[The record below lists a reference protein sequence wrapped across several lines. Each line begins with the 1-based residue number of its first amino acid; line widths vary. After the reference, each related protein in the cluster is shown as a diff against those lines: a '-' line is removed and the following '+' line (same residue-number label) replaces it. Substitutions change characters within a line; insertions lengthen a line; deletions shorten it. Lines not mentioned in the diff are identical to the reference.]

1 MELGSLITFIEES
14 NAIERIYGYPSVA
27 EIQAYERFLAPKS
40 ICIQDVC
47 DLVGVLEPD
56 ALLREKVGQNVSV
69 GNHIPPLGGIA
80 ITYKLIELLEDSAV
94 SNDPWSIHCRY
105 ESLHPFTDGNGR
117 SGRALW
123 LRMMQRLYGSTG
135 GLRMSFLQ
143 QFYYQTLAAQQR

>member
-14 NAIERIYGYPSVA
+14 NAIERIYGYPNYSAVKA
-27 EIQAYERFLAPKS
+27 HERFILQES

-47 DLVGVLEPD
+47 DLVSVLETG
-56 ALLREKVGQNVSV
+56 AVLREKVGQNVSV
-69 GNHIPPLGGIA
+69 GNHIPPLGGVA

-105 ESLHPFTDGNGR
+105 ELLHPFTDGNGR